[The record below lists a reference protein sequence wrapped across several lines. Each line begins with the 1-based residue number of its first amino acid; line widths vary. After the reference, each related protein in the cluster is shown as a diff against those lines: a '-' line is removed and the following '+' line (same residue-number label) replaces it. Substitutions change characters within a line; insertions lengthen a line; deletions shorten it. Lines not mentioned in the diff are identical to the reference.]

1 MNNLNANKGSV
12 LNGFKMPRNNIGIGL
27 GSGERLDTMEG
38 YDNNYGDEDDQLS
51 VEDNPYQYGEE
62 SDQDKFN
69 IEDEKPQNKRKTL
82 EDK

>member
-38 YDNNYGDEDDQLS
+38 YDNNYGDED
-51 VEDNPYQYGEE
+51 N
-62 SDQDKFN
+62 
-69 IEDEKPQNKRKTL
+69 
-82 EDK
+82 